1 MKWAPMRSKPAK
13 SRSIELRKGKAT
25 ISDLIRQWPNP
36 LPHKYADYL
45 LDEALLLLTVASCS
59 SPRSDRIGSFL
70 LLLLTLPQ
78 IGPDRFL
85 PAPPHLA
92 ADQTGTDPS
101 CSSSPHRRS
110 DRNGPLLLLAENGPL
125 QFLLLSAGPDPL

>member
-1 MKWAPMRSKPAK
+1 MAVDRGWIVEVKMM
-13 SRSIELRKGKAT
+13 
-25 ISDLIRQWPNP
+25 
-36 LPHKYADYL
+36 
-45 LDEALLLLTVASCS
+45 EALAEIEKLSC
-59 SPRSDRIGSFL
+59 FL
-70 LLLLTLPQ
+70 LIAE

-92 ADQTGTDPS
+92 ADRTGTDPS
-101 CSSSPHRRS
+101 FSSSPRHRS

>member
-1 MKWAPMRSKPAK
+1 MSQKVQFVR
-13 SRSIELRKGKAT
+13 AT

-45 LDEALLLLTVASCS
+45 LDE
-59 SPRSDRIGSFL
+59 GFL
-70 LLLLTLPQ
+70 LIAE

-92 ADQTGTDPS
+92 ADRTGTDPS
-101 CSSSPHRRS
+101 CSSSPRHKS